1 VNDGGRLNQRT
12 QNMKTHS
19 RLRTWMLPII
29 VVVLI
34 AAHVIVPYLLLHTGV
49 SVAIVSGA
57 AILVA
62 IKHLGLLGSLYAL
75 LRRRS
80 QPLKQGEHGG
90 KNDGTTTR

>member
-1 VNDGGRLNQRT
+1 
-12 QNMKTHS
+12 MKIHS
-19 RLRTWMLPII
+19 RLRTWMLPIV

-57 AILVA
+57 AILVVF
-62 IKHLGLLGSLYAL
+62 KHLGLLGSLYAL

-80 QPLKQGEHGG
+80 RQLKQGEHGE